1 MLGYAEAQHRTVVIV
16 DVAGFTAANR
26 RGVHQVEI
34 HKRLVELL
42 TAAFDDAGI
51 PWQDCDVEDRG
62 DGKLILAPR
71 DVFNIRLVDQ
81 LWSRLLAELR
91 RYNALHSA
99 AAVMQLRVAVHA
111 GEVWR
116 GPAGEV
122 SPAINLAARIIE
134 AAEAKDVLRAT
145 GAVLA
150 MIASDAFYQDVI
162 EPDPAAAPDL
172 FRRIPVEVK
181 QTSTHAW
188 LRVSESSAPE
198 PTAVQAQLEL
208 EQLAPLLDG
217 LSVPHLAVLV
227 GRASGPGVPPA
238 PPGADAWASL
248 LHLAEF
254 NAGPDAVPPALVFL
268 DLLAGIV
275 DRELG
280 EQLTRWTDDQARR
293 FGLSAELG
301 RRRAAAEKR
310 PIDHESRLHLLIAVQ
325 PDGVSR
331 DQVVLSHWRQDDPDV
346 WPPACGEPMTVAV
359 DQLEQ
364 HVDDLVVGAEIA
376 WEGHDGPVT
385 VELLLPRAL
394 LNLPVHTWQKEH
406 RSGDPRPLSLDY
418 PVVVRSLERM
428 MSRQW
433 HRAWKTRWNAFVAD
447 PAGGRVHVAQ
457 PPDPDRPH
465 MLGATLQDDPA
476 VVTVVLTG
484 PPPALPDR
492 GDELLAALR
501 SGLPAVLWHRNGADP
516 KTVGDLISGLIEDG
530 GLMELPQNAHRA
542 RRRGHRSTNLLYT
555 ALEDVVLLWD
565 DPGRLIHLDEWAG

>member
-99 AAVMQLRVAVHA
+99 GAVMQLRVAVHA

-122 SPAINLAARIIE
+122 SPAINLTARIIE
-134 AAEAKDVLRAT
+134 AAPAKDVLKAT

-150 MIASDAFYQDVI
+150 MIASDAFYRDVI

-181 QTSTHAW
+181 QTQTHAW
-188 LRVSESSAPE
+188 LRVSELPSPS
-198 PTAVQAQLEL
+198 AVQPQLEL
-208 EQLAPLLDG
+208 EELAPLLDG
-217 LSVPHLAVLV
+217 VSVPHLPVLV

-238 PPGADAWASL
+238 PPGSDAWASVC
-248 LHLAEF
+248 HLAEF
-254 NAGPDAVPPALVFL
+254 NAGADGVPPALVFL
-268 DLLAGIV
+268 DLLAGMV
-275 DRELG
+275 DRERG
-280 EQLTRWTDDQARR
+280 EQLARWIEDQARR
-293 FGLSAELG
+293 LGLEAELG
-301 RRRAAAEKR
+301 NRPAARKR
-310 PIDHESRLHLLIAVQ
+310 LPDSESRLHLLIAVQ

-331 DQVVLSHWRQDDPDV
+331 DQVLVSHWRQDDPDV
-346 WPPACGEPMTVAV
+346 WPPACGEPTTVAV

-376 WEGHDGPVT
+376 WERHDGPVT

-394 LNLPVHTWQKEH
+394 LNLPVHAWQKEH

-428 MSRQW
+428 MSKQW
-433 HRAWKTRWNAFVAD
+433 HRAWKTRWSAFVAD

-465 MLGATLQDDPA
+465 LLGAALQDDPA

-484 PPPALPDR
+484 PPPASPDR

-501 SGLPAVLWHRNGADP
+501 SGLPGVLWHRDGADP
-516 KTVGDLISGLIEDG
+516 KTVGDLVSGLIEDG
-530 GLMELPQNAHRA
+530 GLMALPENAHKA
-542 RRRGHRSTNLLYT
+542 RRRGHQSTNVLYT

-565 DPGRLIHLDEWAG
+565 DPGRVIHFDQWAG